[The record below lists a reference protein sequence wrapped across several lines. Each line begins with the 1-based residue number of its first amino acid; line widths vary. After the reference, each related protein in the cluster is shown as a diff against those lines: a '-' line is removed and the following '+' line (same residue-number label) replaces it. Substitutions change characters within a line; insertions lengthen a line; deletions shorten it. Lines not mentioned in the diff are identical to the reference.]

1 MKKLLRAALRISAA
15 VGLIIVGAAV
25 YLTQPLLTAPSAR
38 PLPSADRAALRRT
51 VEKLSRE
58 FVPRDCEHPKR
69 LAAAA
74 EFIRAEFAASGAA
87 TREQPYEADGKQ
99 YKNVIATFGIGAS
112 PAVVVGAHYDAC
124 GELPAADDN
133 ASGVAGLLELA
144 RLLAKSP
151 PATRVDLVAY
161 NTEEPPYFRTEQMG
175 SVVHAKSLRAA
186 GTELRAMISL
196 EMIGY
201 FSDEAGSQG
210 FPSPLLHALY
220 PSKGNFIAVV
230 GKIGGG
236 SLVRTVKAAMASAAP
251 LPVYSLNA
259 PGSLMG
265 IDLSDHRSYW
275 AEGYP
280 AVMITDTAFFR
291 NRAYHTD
298 LDTADRLDYERMAQ
312 VVEGTLAAVHE
323 LAR

>member
-1 MKKLLRAALRISAA
+1 MER
-15 VGLIIVGAAV
+15 
-25 YLTQPLLTAPSAR
+25 
-38 PLPSADRAALRRT
+38 
-51 VEKLSRE
+51 LSRE
-58 FVPRDCEHPKR
+58 FIPRDCEHPER

-74 EFIRAEFAASGAA
+74 EFIRAELATAGAA
-87 TREQPYEADGKQ
+87 TREQTYEADGKQ
-99 YKNVIATFGIGAS
+99 YKNVIATFGADAS
-112 PAVVVGAHYDAC
+112 PAIVVGAHYDAC
-124 GELPAADDN
+124 GKLPAADDN
-133 ASGVAGLLELA
+133 ASGVAGLLDLA

-161 NTEEPPYFRTEQMG
+161 STEEPPYFRTEQMG
-175 SVVHAKSLRAA
+175 SVVHAKSLRAD

-210 FPSPLLHALY
+210 FPSPLLRALY

-236 SLVRTVKAAMASAAP
+236 SLVRTVKSAMTSAAP

-298 LDTADRLDYERMAQ
+298 RDTADRLDYERMAQ
-312 VVEGTLAAVHE
+312 VVEGTLAAVLE